1 MYANDD
7 IYSGPNDPT
16 DNINPKIIGAFYIN
30 TQTAKLFV
38 CTDNTINRNVWKI
51 CNPDVEIPEIPE
63 IPIPKFNTSAITT
76 KNPLNYIMEYTWYH
90 NTTNEIWF
98 ISSNSGDM
106 YGGIW
111 VAHKSEEYAGGLIGD
126 PDKWCSFENH
136 WSVTAVVPKDY
147 KFRINFRGQGNATDL
162 QWTRL
167 SLSEITLPISKLD
180 PDFDLYQYIQP
191 DRRPPI
197 PPKIHLPPTNRS

>member
-7 IYSGPNDPT
+7 IYNGPNDPT

-38 CTDNTINRNVWKI
+38 CTDNTINNNTWKI

-76 KNPLNYIMEYTWYH
+76 KNPLNHIMENTWYH

-98 ISSNSGDM
+98 ISSNSN
-106 YGGIW
+106 YERAGIY
-111 VAHKSEEYAGGLIGD
+111 VAHISAEYFGAILGD
-126 PDKWCSFENH
+126 PDTYCSFENH
-136 WSVTAVVPKDY
+136 WSVTAVVPKGY
-147 KFRINFRGQGNATDL
+147 KFYIDFGGRGNASDL

-167 SLSEITLPISKLD
+167 SLSEITLPTSKLD
-180 PDFDLYQYIQP
+180 PHFDLYQYI
-191 DRRPPI
+191 DRLKSQI
-197 PPKIHLPPTNRS
+197 PPKIQLPPTNRS